1 MNKVVAKGSDSSL
14 SGHPEAKPAL
24 RSVACDGAAHEE
36 DRLRLP
42 VPNLPFNLHDTGKE
56 LFKVAKGEIMELAAL
71 R

>member
-42 VPNLPFNLHDTGKE
+42 VPNVPFNLHEE
-56 LFKVAKGEIMELAAL
+56 LVKVAKGEIMELAAL